1 MQVLLPG
8 GAGYIGS
15 HTCIALLE
23 ARHHVIVLDNF
34 SNSSREALQ
43 RVEEITGKKI
53 SLFEGDCTDA
63 ATVRQLFAGNSID
76 AVIHFAGYKAVAE
89 SVEKPLEYY
98 RNNLDATMTLLT
110 VMASCGVKR
119 FIFSSSATVY
129 GTNELMPLREDF
141 PTGCTNPYG
150 WSKWIN
156 ERILTDVALADPS
169 WSIAMLRYFNPI
181 GAHESGRIGEDPEGI
196 PNNLM
201 PYLCQVAA
209 GRHKKLSI
217 FGHDYPTPDK
227 TGVRDYIHVMDL
239 ADGHLAALDYTL
251 AHTGNHVFN
260 LGTGEGYSV
269 IQLVKTFEEANGIR
283 IPYVF
288 APRRA
293 GDIAVCFADVTKA
306 RETLHWQAKRDLN
319 QMCRDAW
326 NWQKNNPNGYRE
338 NKP

>member
-23 ARHHVIVLDNF
+23 ANYNVIVLDDF
-34 SNSSREALQ
+34 SNSSREALR
-43 RVEEITGKKI
+43 RVEKITQKKI
-53 SLFEGDCTDA
+53 ILYEGNCTDA
-63 ATVRQLFAGNSID
+63 ATVNHVFAENRID

-89 SVEKPLEYY
+89 SVVKPLDYY
-98 RNNLDATMTLLT
+98 QNNLDATMTLLKT
-110 VMASCGVKR
+110 MASFGVKR

-156 ERILTDVALADPS
+156 ERILTDVAAADLS
-169 WSIAMLRYFNPI
+169 WSVVMLRYFNPI
-181 GAHESGRIGEDPEGI
+181 GAHESGNIGEDPEGI

-239 ADGHLAALDYTL
+239 AEGHLAALKYSRE
-251 AHTGNHVFN
+251 HTGNQIFN

-269 IQLVKTFEEANGIR
+269 LQLVKTFEEANGIQV
-283 IPYVF
+283 PYVF
-288 APRRA
+288 APRRP

-306 RETLHWQAKRDLN
+306 KEMLHWQAKRDLK

-326 NWQKNNPNGYRE
+326 NWQKSNPLGYRE
-338 NKP
+338 MPS